1 VIGAH
6 GAGMKLLAFVLVV
19 LSVGVVGLGASPATA
34 ERALDLTARAGGTKQ
49 GLAAGA
55 QVGYGTA
62 TLAGLLDVAVLR
74 GSWFVRGL
82 PTDDVTVADVRAGA
96 RWTVAERGH
105 GAFELSGL
113 GGVRRIGGADAVL
126 AAAFELG
133 AGAVIRPRPGLSARL
148 GLAVPVV
155 ITEDGEVDQLDQR
168 LHAGVEVAV
177 ADAVALTADAFAGGA
192 YGYDGD
198 GAKLAVGALL
208 GVRVAARERSTASSG
223 GGGGGGRGSAT
234 PVVFVATEYRA
245 LGVAGHYSHGLGYA
259 VGAAL
264 LGGRLRIGIAGFN
277 RPGPLNPATFA
288 ATPVDGQ
295 MWNGQRELALRS
307 DGNFVGLHVAPAF
320 RVGRVRFTAPITIG
334 QAAFGFYLHGADR
347 AAVTGERVSDVE
359 NRLFAG
365 KDSSFGLG
373 VEVGATAAVP
383 ITAWLSAYAS
393 VHYLATLGF
402 AALDR
407 DDYAGPSAALGIELG
422 L

>member
-1 VIGAH
+1 
-6 GAGMKLLAFVLVV
+6 MKLPSLAVAVAVAVPVV
-19 LSVGVVGLGASPATA
+19 LASAAAAA
-34 ERALDLTARAGGTKQ
+34 ERALDLTARAGGTMQ

-55 QVGYGTA
+55 QAGYGTP
-62 TLAGLLDVAVLR
+62 TLSGLLDVAVLR

-96 RWTVAERGH
+96 RWTVVERD
-105 GAFELSGL
+105 ARALELTGL
-113 GGVRRIGGADAVL
+113 GGVRRIGGSDAVL

-133 AGAVIRPRPGLSARL
+133 AAAVIRPRPGLTARL

-155 ITEDGEVDQLDQR
+155 ITEAGEVDQLDQR
-168 LHAGVEVAV
+168 LHAGVELGVARSVAV
-177 ADAVALTADAFAGGA
+177 TADVFGGGA

-198 GAKLAVGALL
+198 GAKLAFGALL
-208 GVRVAARERSTASSG
+208 GVRVVAPERSPTSA
-223 GGGGGGRGSAT
+223 GGGRTA
-234 PVVFVATEYRA
+234 PIAFVATEYRA

-264 LGGRLRIGIAGFN
+264 LGGHLRVGIAGFN
-277 RPGPLNPATFA
+277 RPGPLNSATFA

-320 RVGRVRFTAPITIG
+320 RVGPVRVAVPLTIG
-334 QAAFGFYLHGADR
+334 QAAFGFYLHGDDR

-365 KDSSFGLG
+365 TDSSFGLG
-373 VEVGATAAVP
+373 VELGASAAVP
-383 ITAWLSAYAS
+383 ITEWFSAYAA
-393 VHYLATLGF
+393 VHYFATFGF

-407 DDYAGPSAALGIELG
+407 DDYAGPSAAIGVELG